1 MLILARAFLI
11 IFSVMSESEVKK
23 TLAQDEAARLESGGV
38 ALNTTS
44 ASSFLVLGLGLEDV
58 Q

>member
-1 MLILARAFLI
+1 VLILARAFLI

-23 TLAQDEAARLESGGV
+23 TLVQDEAARLESGGV

-44 ASSFLVLGLGLEDV
+44 ASSFLFLGLGLEDV

>member
-1 MLILARAFLI
+1 
-11 IFSVMSESEVKK
+11 MSESEVKK